1 MVLFKASAN
10 GLNCEVSLV
19 AIRQLI
25 DMFYEYFVQD
35 FNVTYE
41 ASLCSWK

>member
-19 AIRQLI
+19 VIRQLI

-35 FNVTYE
+35 FNVTILE
-41 ASLCSWK
+41 NVWFQF